1 MSPVIVV
8 DQVSKE
14 FRLQYGSTL
23 KKTLLKRLRGIE
35 TSNSFLALDDVS
47 FTVAEGES
55 VGLMGLNGSGK
66 STLLRLVSGVMRP
79 DQGRV
84 LTRGRIAGLIGA
96 GAGFH
101 PELSGRAN
109 IFLNGAI
116 LGMSEAEIK
125 AKFDDIVG
133 FAEIGRFL
141 NTPVGHYSSG
151 MQSRLGFAVAIH
163 TDCDIFLIDET
174 LAVGDRPFKR
184 KCLNRIDELLSRGHT
199 VMFVSHN
206 ANQVKRLC
214 TRALVL
220 EQGKLGFDGPVD
232 DAVHYLHYDDDDEED
247 PDAGEV

>member
-14 FRLQYGSTL
+14 FRLRYGTTL
-23 KKTLLKRLRGIE
+23 KQMLLKRLRHVE
-35 TSNSFLALDDVS
+35 TSNSFLALEDVS

-55 VGLMGLNGSGK
+55 VALMGLNGSGK
-66 STLLRLVSGVMRP
+66 STLLSLVSGVMQP

-101 PELSGRAN
+101 PQLSGREN
-109 IFLNGAI
+109 IYLNGAI

-141 NTPVGHYSSG
+141 NTEVGHYSSG

-163 TDCDIFLIDET
+163 TDCDIFLIDES

-184 KCLNRIDELLSRGHT
+184 KCLNRLDSLLSQGHT
-199 VMFVSHN
+199 VVFVSHN
-206 ANQVKRLC
+206 LNQVKRLC

-232 DAVHYLHYDDDDEED
+232 DAIHYLHYDEDED
-247 PDAGEV
+247 PDAGEL

>member
-14 FRLQYGSTL
+14 FRLRYGTTL
-23 KKTLLKRLRGIE
+23 KQMLLKRLRHVE
-35 TSNSFLALDDVS
+35 TSNSFLALEDVS

-55 VGLMGLNGSGK
+55 VALMGLNGAGK
-66 STLLRLVSGVMRP
+66 STLLSLVSGVMQP

-101 PELSGRAN
+101 PQLSGREN
-109 IFLNGAI
+109 IYLNGAI
-116 LGMSEAEIK
+116 LGMSEAEIR

-141 NTPVGHYSSG
+141 NTEVGHYSSG

-163 TDCDIFLIDET
+163 TDCDIFLIDES

-184 KCLNRIDELLSRGHT
+184 KCLNRLDSLLSQGHT
-199 VMFVSHN
+199 VVFVSHN
-206 ANQVKRLC
+206 LNQVKRLC

-232 DAVHYLHYDDDDEED
+232 DAIHYLHYDEDED
-247 PDAGEV
+247 PDAGEL

>member
-14 FRLQYGSTL
+14 FRLRYGTTL
-23 KKTLLKRLRGIE
+23 KQMLLKRLRHVE
-35 TSNSFLALDDVS
+35 TSNSFLALEDVS
-47 FTVAEGES
+47 FTVAGGES
-55 VGLMGLNGSGK
+55 VALLGLNGSGK
-66 STLLRLVSGVMRP
+66 STLLSLVSGVMQP

-101 PELSGRAN
+101 PQLSGREN
-109 IFLNGAI
+109 IYLNGAI
-116 LGMSEAEIK
+116 LGMSEAEIR

-141 NTPVGHYSSG
+141 NTEVGHYSSG

-163 TDCDIFLIDET
+163 TDCDIFLIDES

-184 KCLNRIDELLSRGHT
+184 KCLNRLDSLLSQGHT
-199 VMFVSHN
+199 VVFVSHN
-206 ANQVKRLC
+206 LNQVKRLC

-232 DAVHYLHYDDDDEED
+232 DAIHYLHYDEDED
-247 PDAGEV
+247 PDAGEL